1 MPKDGILRT
10 AIGFAVAALLIVALI
25 ASPAAAGAKYTSGG
39 PTLSA
44 SIVGSNELAA
54 GQTVPLNVVIQNTGL
69 IDSKMVGTTVV
80 ERTDLPNTAKSVTV
94 ALVGTSG
101 IAVESDP
108 QMIGDIPGGAAAKAT
123 FVVRIPAGTAS
134 GTYTLPMALNYTYL
148 ASAEQIGGDS
158 IDYQYQ
164 DVHEA
169 IPLAL
174 TVRPEVVLAVMN
186 VATESLNV
194 GTEGYQNLSV
204 RNAGTEP
211 ATNAIIRLVRNGQ
224 SPITPVDSSAYVGAF
239 APGQTVPLRYK
250 VAVSSEAA
258 AQSYPVDLV
267 VSYDDRDGINR
278 STRPVTVGVP
288 IGGKISF
295 AVVSPP
301 ASVAAGEKQVL
312 EVVYRNTGAATVAAA
327 QARLSAVDPFTS
339 SDDTAYLGDMK
350 PGEEKTA
357 RFEVA
362 ADKGATA
369 KEYGLDSEVRYR
381 DALDNSQI
389 SDTMK
394 VPVTVTAGG
403 GVGAL
408 LTSPIVLAVIAILV
422 IGGGFVL
429 YRRRKGTA

>member
-1 MPKDGILRT
+1 MPTSGILRT
-10 AIGFAVAALLIVALI
+10 AIGCAVAALLIAMLI

-44 SIVGSNELAA
+44 SIVGSNEMAA

-80 ERTDLPNTAKSVTV
+80 ERTDMPNTAKSVTV
-94 ALVGTSG
+94 ALVGTNG

-108 QMIGDIPGGAAAKAT
+108 QMIGDIPGGTAAKAT
-123 FVVRIPAGTAS
+123 FVVRIPAGTAA

-169 IPLAL
+169 IPLTL

-194 GTEGYQNLSV
+194 GTEGYLNLTV
-204 RNAGTEP
+204 KNTGTEP
-211 ATNAIIRLVRNGQ
+211 ATNAIIRVVRNGQ

-258 AQSYPVDLV
+258 AQSYPIDLV

-288 IGGKISF
+288 IGGKIELRRGLGTGLGRGRRE
-295 AVVSPP
+295 AGARGRVQEHRRGNRCRGPGP
-301 ASVAAGEKQVL
+301 ALGRGPVHVLGRHGLSRRHETRRGED
-312 EVVYRNTGAATVAAA
+312 R
-327 QARLSAVDPFTS
+327 P
-339 SDDTAYLGDMK
+339 
-350 PGEEKTA
+350 
-357 RFEVA
+357 
-362 ADKGATA
+362 
-369 KEYGLDSEVRYR
+369 VRGR
-381 DALDNSQI
+381 
-389 SDTMK
+389 
-394 VPVTVTAGG
+394 G
-403 GVGAL
+403 
-408 LTSPIVLAVIAILV
+408 
-422 IGGGFVL
+422 
-429 YRRRKGTA
+429 R

>member
-1 MPKDGILRT
+1 MPSKLL
-10 AIGFAVAALLIVALI
+10 AVLFLIAMLI
-25 ASPAAAGAKYTSGG
+25 ASPVSAGAKYTSGG
-39 PTLSA
+39 PVLSA
-44 SIVGSNELAA
+44 SLAGSNEVPA
-54 GQTVPLNVVIQNTGL
+54 GQAVTLNVVVQNTGL

-94 ALVGTSG
+94 GLGSASG

-108 QMIGDIPGGAAAKAT
+108 QMVGDILGGAAAKAT
-123 FVVRIPAGTAS
+123 FVVRIPAGTPA
-134 GTYTLPMALNYTYL
+134 GAYTLPLALNYTHL

-158 IDYQYQ
+158 ITYQYRE
-164 DVHEA
+164 VRET

-174 TVRPEVVLAVMN
+174 TVKPEAVLEVVD

-194 GTEGYQNLSV
+194 GTEGYLNLTV
-204 RNAGTEP
+204 RNAGIEP
-211 ATNAIIRLVRNGQ
+211 ATNAIVRIARNGQ
-224 SPITPVDSSAYVGAF
+224 SPITPVDSSAFVGVF
-239 APGQTVPLRYK
+239 APGQTVQLRYK

-258 AQSYPVDLV
+258 AQSYPLDVV

-278 STRPVTVGVP
+278 TGRPVTLGVP
-288 IGGKISF
+288 IGGKIGF
-295 AVVSPP
+295 AVVSAP
-301 ASVAAGEKQVL
+301 AAIAAGEKTVL
-312 EVVYRNTGAATVAAA
+312 EVVYKNTGAASVAAA

-357 RFEVA
+357 RFEVS
-362 ADKGATA
+362 ADAGATA

-394 VPVTVTAGG
+394 VAVTVTPGG
-403 GVGAL
+403 SL
-408 LTSPIVLAVIAILV
+408 LTSPLVLAVVALLV
-422 IGGGFVL
+422 IGGGYYL
-429 YRRRKGTA
+429 YRRRTPST